1 MCSKSVTCPDKRN
14 TSGDGEGR
22 GKRKKGG
29 TEVWRGYTHISF
41 TENDV
46 YYAAKNDE
54 GVKRVP
60 GITKIALNRAGRV
73 QMFEIT
79 NEM

>member
-1 MCSKSVTCPDKRN
+1 MEIRRKTE
-14 TSGDGEGR
+14 SGIEG
-22 GKRKKGG
+22 
-29 TEVWRGYTHISF
+29 VWLGYTHISF

-60 GITKIALNRAGRV
+60 GITKIPLDRAGRV
-73 QMFEIT
+73 QTFVIT
-79 NEM
+79 YEM